1 MSDKKKEELYMNN
14 LQILSFAMTNIRHSA
29 EQSKYLLNNKSLDK
43 EELLEHIKK
52 IISISDSLHNVGSF
66 MARGIE
72 VDAQSLLLEASVDAH
87 FLKLKVADKME

>member
-1 MSDKKKEELYMNN
+1 MDDTKKEELYLNN
-14 LQILSFAMTNIRHSA
+14 LRILSFAMTNIRNSA

-52 IISISDSLHNVGSF
+52 IINISDNLHNVGSE

-72 VDAQSLLLEASVDAH
+72 VDAQDLLLKASVDAH